1 MEFKNGPAAAQ
12 SLVSQLPEGTR
23 QVLVYAIDLRNAI
36 YFYAKDIQFKK
47 VPATSRELHEPNWV
61 VMEEKSFPSFKA
73 NVSSFKERGRLFYE
87 GHKMVIVETG
97 LDNLNEDSP

>member
-1 MEFKNGPAAAQ
+1 MAAQ

-61 VMEEKSFPSFKA
+61 VMEETSFPSFKA

-97 LDNLNEDSP
+97 LDNLNEVSP